1 VKSWIIN
8 SLLPRS
14 LFLFILINLL
24 TGPPLRAQEDV
35 KSDSL
40 SKVFY
45 DSLRVKAG
53 KRRIT
58 SLLYDMIVVTRAP
71 KGTARE
77 NMASTSFYE
86 EYKGRIIR
94 NRKVIRLNAF
104 GTDLDDPE
112 DYDPSGSK
120 KLLNST
126 YTKTKRFILNQYLLF
141 SPGDTISPLQMADNE
156 RLLRQLPYIDDAR
169 ITIMPVDSN
178 LADVT
183 VVVREK
189 YPYGADVRLNG
200 IEKGKVRLYD
210 RNFAGLGHELA
221 LAVPYDFS
229 EYQYPG
235 FGIEYSVK
243 NIAHSFSDLVLNFS
257 DGLGSTCVGG
267 EYTRHFVTSET
278 KYAWSAAIK
287 LTRTTEDLDTMAMP
301 VPLSFT
307 WQDYWGARS
316 FMLNRQSVTRLIISG
331 RYVHNNVFRRPE
343 IDESSYYRLQNYQL
357 ITGSLA
363 LSSQRFI
370 NTSLIYSYGRTEDI
384 PYGYLIEFTGG
395 REKNEFKLRTYGGF
409 KIAWG
414 NIFTRAGYIYS
425 GLTLSG
431 FNYEGI
437 TEQGELQAD
446 LKYFTPLIPAGR
458 SKIRTFVN
466 VSYTRGINRYTDE
479 LLYLRDGNLVRGFD
493 NDSISGISRLVASV
507 EPVVFIN
514 RSLIGFKFALFAFA
528 DAGLLLNE
536 SLTEGEYY
544 LIPAVGAGVRIRN
557 DQLVLNTLQIRL
569 AWYPNM
575 PPYSVAPWIS
585 AAGIMKL
592 KPPGFE
598 PEPPGMIP
606 FL

>member
-1 VKSWIIN
+1 VKSWIIK
-8 SLLPRS
+8 SFLPRS
-14 LFLFILINLL
+14 LFLIILFNLF
-24 TGPPLRAQEDV
+24 TGMTISAQEET
-35 KSDSL
+35 KNDSI
-40 SKVFY
+40 SKAFY
-45 DSLRVKAG
+45 DSLRVKAE

-71 KGTARE
+71 RGTARE
-77 NMASTSFYE
+77 NMASTSFYD
-86 EYKGRIIR
+86 EYEGKIIR

-112 DYDPSGSK
+112 DYKPSRTE

-141 SPGDTISPLQMADNE
+141 KAGDTISPLQIADNE
-156 RLLRQLPYIDDAR
+156 RLLRRLPYIDDAH

-183 VVVREK
+183 IILREK
-189 YPYGADVRLNG
+189 YPYGADVRFNG

-210 RNFAGLGHELA
+210 WNLAGLGHELA

-229 EYQYPG
+229 EYPYPG

-243 NIAHSFSDLVLNFS
+243 NIARSFSDLVLEFS
-257 DGLGSTCVGG
+257 DGLGSTCLGG
-267 EYTRHFVTSET
+267 EYKRHFVTSET
-278 KYAWSAAIK
+278 KYAWSASIK
-287 LTRTTEDLDTMAMP
+287 YTRTTEDLDTMSIP
-301 VPLSFT
+301 VPLNFT

-316 FMLNRQSVTRLIISG
+316 LMLDRESVTRLIISG
-331 RYVHNNVFRRPE
+331 RYVQNRVFKRPK
-343 IDESSYYRLQNYQL
+343 IDEISYYRLQNYQL
-357 ITGSLA
+357 VTGSLA
-363 LSSQRFI
+363 VSSQRFI

-384 PYGYLIEFTGG
+384 PFGYLIELTGG
-395 REKNEFKLRTYGGF
+395 REKNEFKWRTYAGL
-409 KIAWG
+409 KLAWG

-425 GLTLSG
+425 DLTLST
-431 FNYEGI
+431 FNNNG
-437 TEQGELQAD
+437 TAEQGELQAD
-446 LKYFTPLIPAGR
+446 LRYFTPLIQAGR

-466 VSYTRGINRYTDE
+466 FSYTRGINRYTDE
-479 LLYLRDGNLVRGFD
+479 LLYLRDNDFVRGFS
-493 NDSISGISRLVASV
+493 NDSISGITRLAASV
-507 EPVVFIN
+507 EPVVFI
-514 RSLIGFKFALFAFA
+514 RQPIAGFRFAIFAFA

-536 SLTEGEYY
+536 SFTEGAYY
-544 LIPAVGAGVRIRN
+544 LVPAIGAGVRIRN

-569 AWYPNM
+569 AWYPNT

-598 PEPPGMIP
+598 PEPPGMTP